1 VDKKGVAENELISM
15 MIGRDIDALYAQ
27 RQPAREGRG
36 AVFWRLSGI
45 GKKNSISDVDLQI
58 RENEI
63 VGVFGLEGSGTNEL
77 SRIMFGLEQ
86 YDWGAMELDGALQQR
101 VSPRELLKKR
111 IVYLSRNRKKSG
123 LFFDMEAYNNIGCP
137 ILKRFARLG
146 LLDRRQMQKFA
157 AESIR
162 RFGIVIPSV
171 NTKPRYLSGG
181 NQQKLMLSIC
191 LGTRPRCI
199 IINEPTRGIDVGA
212 KVEVHRLIRELVDG
226 GTSVVVFS
234 SELPELVSL
243 CHRVLVMKNKRTVG
257 ELSGDKISEE
267 AIMTYAAGG
276 ER

>member
-1 VDKKGVAENELISM
+1 
-15 MIGRDIDALYAQ
+15 
-27 RQPAREGRG
+27 
-36 AVFWRLSGI
+36 
-45 GKKNSISDVDLQI
+45 
-58 RENEI
+58 
-63 VGVFGLEGSGTNEL
+63 
-77 SRIMFGLEQ
+77 MFGLEQ

-243 CHRVLVMKNKRTVG
+243 CHRVLVMKNKRSVG